1 MLYLKIVLHNEINY
15 PVYLEVPIPPELM
28 KAIRFSKITRAEF
41 LFHEK
46 GKDGKLY
53 EPKFAAETDLVD
65 FRDFKNE
72 R

>member
-28 KAIRFSKITRAEF
+28 TAIRFSKITRAEF

-46 GKDGKLY
+46 GKDGVLT
-53 EPKFAAETDLVD
+53 EPKFSGETNLVD

>member
-28 KAIRFSKITRAEF
+28 RAIRFSKITRAEF

-46 GKDGKLY
+46 GKDGILR
-53 EPKFAAETDLVD
+53 EPKLAVETELID
-65 FRDFKNE
+65 FRDFKNQ
-72 R
+72 